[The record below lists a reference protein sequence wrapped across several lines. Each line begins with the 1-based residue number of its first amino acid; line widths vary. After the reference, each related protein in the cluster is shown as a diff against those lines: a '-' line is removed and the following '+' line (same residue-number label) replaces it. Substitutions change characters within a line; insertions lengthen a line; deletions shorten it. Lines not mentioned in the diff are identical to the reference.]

1 MKKNNNTLGISILSL
16 FLSVAIV
23 SVASGAGSQ
32 SIQPEVGKDVKYY
45 NKGVEML
52 MDKKFES
59 AEKQFRKALEK
70 NQDFAEAHN
79 NLAYALRKQGSD
91 NFDEALAHYNQA
103 VNLNPNLPEPYMY
116 RGVLHVQMGNKELAS
131 NDHRI
136 LEKLNPTLAKEL
148 EYVIENEKE
157 KEPEQ
162 FFGVTP
168 KK

>member
-1 MKKNNNTLGISILSL
+1 MTRKNNKLNISIISL
-16 FLSVAIV
+16 FLSVMIV
-23 SVASGAGSQ
+23 PVAFGAGSQ
-32 SIQPEVGKDVKYY
+32 SVQPEVGKDVKYY
-45 NKGVEML
+45 NKGVERL
-52 MDKKFES
+52 MDKKFAS

-70 NQDFAEAHN
+70 DPNFAEAHN
-79 NLAYALRKQGSD
+79 NLAYVLRKQGSD
-91 NFDEALAHYNQA
+91 MFDEALAHYNQA
-103 VNLNPNLPEPYMY
+103 VSLKPDLPEPYMY
-116 RGVLHVQMGNKELAS
+116 RGVLHVQMGNKNLALK
-131 NDHRI
+131 DHKT